1 MSSKTSE
8 RTRLK
13 VLEAARDLFNE
24 RGTAAVSTNHIA
36 AGAGISPGNLY
47 YHFRDKQQIIHALF
61 DRYARELDDRWRPD
75 RDAGKNLAVLGRNL
89 AEAAALSWEYRF
101 FQREML
107 VLLRAD
113 DRLRAA
119 YDVVYERRFSEQRS
133 FAQELVLQ
141 NVIRVPQLPR
151 TIDDL
156 ITALWLVAEGWQP
169 FLDLTSDPTDEQQ
182 VARVTDLLMV
192 VLEPYLTDEGRRL
205 FEGET

>member
-13 VLEAARDLFNE
+13 VLEAARELFNE

-36 AGAGISPGNLY
+36 AEAGISPGNLY
-47 YHFRDKQQIIHALF
+47 YHFRDKQQIIRALF
-61 DRYARELDDRWRPD
+61 DRYSGELDNRWAPD
-75 RDAGKNLAVLGRNL
+75 PDAEHNIATLGRNL
-89 AEAAALSWEYRF
+89 AEGAELSWAYRF
-101 FQREML
+101 FQRELM

-113 DRLRAA
+113 VELRAA
-119 YDVVYERRFSEQRS
+119 YDVVYERRFSEMRG
-133 FAQELVLQ
+133 FAQELVRQ
-141 NVIRVPQLPR
+141 NMVRVPRPPR

-156 ITALWLVAEGWQP
+156 IAALWLIADGWQSL
-169 FLDLTSDPTDEQQ
+169 LDLTGDPTDQHQ

-205 FEGET
+205 FEGTS